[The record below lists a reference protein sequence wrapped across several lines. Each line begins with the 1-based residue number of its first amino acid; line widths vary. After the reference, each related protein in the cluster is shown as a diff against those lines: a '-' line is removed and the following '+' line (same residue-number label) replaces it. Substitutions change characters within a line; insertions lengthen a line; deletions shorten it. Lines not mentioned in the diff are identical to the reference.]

1 MSEDAVAGWY
11 GKLPMLGDFAHR
23 RLPPRFIRIC
33 DDWLSLCIAESR
45 RNLGAE
51 WLERYLTAPLWC
63 FAWAPKVVDDGWWF
77 GVMMPSVD
85 AVGRYFP
92 LVVALAS
99 PSIPNGSKGL
109 ERLGQ
114 WFDHAA
120 DCAVEV
126 LRDGAAF
133 EPFDDDLQTPWVDV
147 LPGGSTPVFEVRGS
161 EHCTVNAQSMRF
173 PEDFGN
179 LALQALHPYL
189 DGRTIWWHRSTPDRS
204 SRGITM
210 HTGLPTPE
218 QFAAM
223 LGANAPQAC
232 LDSAHAP

>member
-1 MSEDAVAGWY
+1 MSDDAVAGWY

-23 RLPPRFIRIC
+23 RLPPRFIAIC
-33 DDWLSLCIAESR
+33 DDWLSGCIAESR
-45 RNLGAE
+45 RDLGAE

-63 FAWAPKVVDDGWWF
+63 FAWAPKVVDDDWWF

-92 LVVALAS
+92 LVIALAS

-120 DCAVEV
+120 DCAVGV
-126 LRDGAAF
+126 LGDGATV
-133 EPFDDDLQTPWVDV
+133 EPFDDDLQTPWVDL
-147 LPGGSTPVFEVRGS
+147 LPVASMPVFEFRDA
-161 EHCTVNAQSMRF
+161 EHCAIGAQSVRL

-179 LALQALHPYL
+179 LALHALCPHL
-189 DGRTIWWHRSTPDRS
+189 SGRTIWWQRSKPDRS
-204 SRGITM
+204 SRGIAI
-210 HTGLPTPE
+210 HVGLPTPE

-223 LGANAPQAC
+223 MGGNASKAR
-232 LDSAHAP
+232 LDTA